1 MVLIRLGTFCDCIT
15 APIVLAGG
23 IFWTG
28 LGGDFTPANV
38 FTTLAVVTLIGSIL
52 KYFPDEYALIQNGR
66 VSLKR
71 FEDYLAS
78 EEWQDP
84 RCTDLAVFQAEIAAK
99 QVVDE
104 QVVEVDTL
112 SSSDIALS
120 SSRVIEF
127 NHAEIAVEGTDEVV
141 FVSLNVAIERHEIVM
156 VVGPTG
162 CGKSTF
168 LRAILG
174 EIELLSGAIYVESGH
189 VAFCDQTAWLWNASI
204 QENIIGDS
212 PIDMNWYYAVVE
224 GCLLKKDFQ
233 NLRRGDQTKVGSNG
247 GNLSGGQKQRVVS
260 ISVQPTARHILIL
273 FLLGLGASSVCA
285 IAVPCARR
293 SFCCSRQEDCCR
305 NLLPSLWPRWVGQKV
320 SLDCYHGHT
329 FK

>member
-1 MVLIRLGTFCDCIT
+1 MLIRPGTFCDCIT

-66 VSLKR
+66 VSFKR
-71 FEDYLAS
+71 FEEYLAS

-84 RCTDLAVFQAEIAAK
+84 RCTDLAVFQNDIAAK
-99 QVVDE
+99 NVVDE
-104 QVVEVDTL
+104 HVAEVDTL

-127 NHAEIAVEGTDEVV
+127 YHAEIAVEGTDEVV
-141 FVSLNVAIERHEIVM
+141 FFSLNVAIERHEI
-156 VVGPTG
+156 VGPTG

-212 PIDMNWYYAVVE
+212 PVDMNWYYAVVD
-224 GCLLKKDFQ
+224 GCLLRKDFQ

-260 ISVQPTARHILIL
+260 TSAPITTCDVLML
-273 FLLGLGASSVCA
+273 FLLGLSASHICA
-285 IAVPCARR
+285 ITIPCTRR
-293 SFCCSRQEDCCR
+293 SFCRTRQKDCCR
-305 NLLPSLWPRWVGQKV
+305 NILPSLWPKWAGQKV

-329 FK
+329 LK